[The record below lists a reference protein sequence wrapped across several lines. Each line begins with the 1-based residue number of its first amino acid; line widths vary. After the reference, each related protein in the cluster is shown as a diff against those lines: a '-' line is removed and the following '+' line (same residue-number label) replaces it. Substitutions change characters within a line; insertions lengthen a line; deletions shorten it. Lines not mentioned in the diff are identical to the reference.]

1 MSALGHKQTCVAH
14 SIQIEFYLLLDRSD
28 PQVIWYLASAHEA
41 YLHGQLAEHARGR
54 ERHRLSGRQRSDET
68 DRRVGPQRGDQAIT
82 FGFDGVVGD
91 ARQRA
96 EVDAPATAL
105 NQCFGVDAT

>member
-1 MSALGHKQTCVAH
+1 MKRTSTANWPSMRG
-14 SIQIEFYLLLDRSD
+14 
-28 PQVIWYLASAHEA
+28 
-41 YLHGQLAEHARGR
+41 GR

-82 FGFDGVVGD
+82 FGSDGVVGD

-96 EVDAPATAL
+96 EVDAPAQ
-105 NQCFGVDAT
+105 NQHFGVDATRDEYGSD